1 MLGRLLTGKL
11 PVQGHRIVVV
21 DEGEE
26 KKKTNRKEKRPMRR
40 EGKGEW
46 KYARRRG
53 EADVYFNDGDW
64 WKIRSDKK
72 ETSEVYNLEPCT
84 QVNTNTSYRS
94 INIHMIVPHNT
105 QFQCRSIKWTKYL
118 AEVNV

>member
-11 PVQGHRIVVV
+11 PVQGHIIVVV

-26 KKKTNRKEKRPMRR
+26 KKKKKTNRKEKREMRR

-53 EADVYFNDGDW
+53 ESRCILQRWGLVENPIG
-64 WKIRSDKK
+64 
-72 ETSEVYNLEPCT
+72 
-84 QVNTNTSYRS
+84 
-94 INIHMIVPHNT
+94 
-105 QFQCRSIKWTKYL
+105 
-118 AEVNV
+118 